1 MNRGNRIYFDQDGE
15 ILLQTGDMSG
25 DVLPHKE
32 ITKIDFIDLEYGEI
46 DTTKFSITKID
57 VSTKK
62 PFLQNIEIPLT
73 PEQQRIIELENELLL
88 ASGVI

>member
-1 MNRGNRIYFDQDGE
+1 MNRGNRIYFDQDGD
-15 ILLQTGDMSG
+15 IILQTGEMTG
-25 DVLPHKE
+25 DVIPHKS
-32 ITKIDFIDLEYGEI
+32 ITKVDFLDLEYGEI
-46 DTTKFSITKID
+46 DLSKHKIVKID

-62 PFLQNIEIPLT
+62 PFLENIVVPLT